1 MSTGRKERRYN
12 MNVEFVADSNN
23 KPNTKLV
30 INGQE
35 IKLKG
40 IMDIQISFSCNV
52 GKPCLSVVA
61 FGGKK
66 KIEVVDYDL

>member
-1 MSTGRKERRYN
+1 
-12 MNVEFVADSNN
+12 MNIEFVADSNN
-23 KPNTKLV
+23 KPNTKLI

-40 IMDIQISFSCNV
+40 IMDIQISFSCNAE
-52 GKPCLSVVA
+52 KPCLSVVA

-66 KIEVVDYDL
+66 KIEVVDYEL

>member
-1 MSTGRKERRYN
+1 
-12 MNVEFVADSNN
+12 MNVEFVADSDN

-30 INGQE
+30 INGQK

-40 IMDIQISFSCNV
+40 ITDIQISFSCDKE
-52 GKPCLSVVA
+52 KPCLSVVA

-66 KIEVVDYDL
+66 KIEVVDYEAE

>member
-1 MSTGRKERRYN
+1 
-12 MNVEFVADSNN
+12 MNIEFVADSNN

-40 IMDIQISFSCNV
+40 ITDIQISFSCNV
-52 GKPCLSVVA
+52 EKPCLSVVA
-61 FGGKK
+61 FGGKR
-66 KIEVVDYDL
+66 KIEVVDYEAE